1 MQPEVYLTDE
11 VVVSASRKTQ
21 SLSLAPASVG
31 IVDRVDL
38 QQNGIRSFDDAFH
51 NINGIQVT
59 RSSGS
64 NVQALS
70 IRGASEIAGG
80 GIGNRVLLLLDGRPA
95 ITPESGGALWNLVP
109 LGAIER
115 IEVIKG
121 AYSSLF
127 GSSAMG
133 GVINVITRI
142 PDSVPHTDL
151 HAH

>member
-1 MQPEVYLTDE
+1 VTRQ
-11 VVVSASRKTQ
+11 Q
-21 SLSLAPASVG
+21 
-31 IVDRVDL
+31 L
-38 QQNGIRSFDDAFH
+38 QERGTSSFDDAF
-51 NINGIQVT
+51 NSINGIVAT

-64 NVQALS
+64 NVQSLS
-70 IRGASEIAGG
+70 IRGSSETAGG

-115 IEVIKG
+115 VEVIKG

-133 GVINVITRI
+133 GVINVITRQ
-142 PDSVPHTDL
+142 PDTWLTRICIFIMAFMKLLRHIQNTPVIMIF
-151 HAH
+151 